1 MATLTR
7 WLASTALAAGLGMA
21 ALTTPAPAHAQNDD
35 DLVRVI
41 VDVADVIFRGGD
53 PYYRYG
59 DYGYNDRLIMERDR
73 YGRPIYYRYEPRNYR
88 SGPPYGNAYGYWRNQ
103 DRSRMKCDRNGRC
116 TTRYYDP
123 RYDRRGYDNR
133 YYSYDRRYD
142 RHDRYDRSHDRYRY
156 WDGRRGRDDDH
167 DHDRDDD

>member
-21 ALTTPAPAHAQNDD
+21 ALGAPAPAHAQSDD

-41 VDVADVIFRGGD
+41 VDVADVIFRGGY

-73 YGRPIYYRYEPRNYR
+73 YGRPVYYRYEPRTYR

-103 DRSRMKCDRNGRC
+103 RRDYENRVKCDRNGRC

-133 YYSYDRRYD
+133 YYSYDRR
-142 RHDRYDRSHDRYRY
+142 HDRYDRYRY
-156 WDGRRGRDDDH
+156 WDGRRWRDRDH
-167 DHDRDDD
+167 DDHDRDDDD

>member
-7 WLASTALAAGLGMA
+7 WLASTVFAAGLGMA
-21 ALTTPAPAHAQNDD
+21 ALGAPAPVQAQDGD

-41 VDVADVIFRGGD
+41 VDVADVIVRGGY

-59 DYGYNDRLIMERDR
+59 DYGYNDRLRVEHDR
-73 YGRPIYYRYEPRNYR
+73 YGRPVYYRYVPRYSR

-103 DRSRMKCDRNGRC
+103 DRSNMKCDRNGRC

-123 RYDRRGYDNR
+123 RYDRRYYDNR
-133 YYSYDRRYD
+133 YYSYDRR
-142 RHDRYDRSHDRYRY
+142 RYDRNDRYRY
-156 WDGRRGRDDDH
+156 WDGRRWRDHDDD
-167 DHDRDDD
+167 D